1 VIMQAESKFKKG
13 SEVCLLHDGTVYGGI
28 VQSVRSRKYQVI
40 LLSLVLIQ
48 YKLVNR
54 WLYENMVGTS
64 LAALNSMEAL
74 WRLN

>member
-1 VIMQAESKFKKG
+1 MQAESKFKKG

-28 VQSVRSRKYQVI
+28 VHSVRSRKYQVI
-40 LLSLVLIQ
+40 ILSLALIHYQ
-48 YKLVNR
+48 LVNR